1 MEEAKMSVTDEL
13 LRNNEHYAGSFTK
26 GALPLPRPRAWPSS
40 RAWTPGSTST
50 NSWGSTR
57 ATPT

>member
-1 MEEAKMSVTDEL
+1 MSVTDEL

-26 GALPLPRPRAWPSS
+26 GSLPLPRPREWPSS
-40 RAWTPGSTST
+40 RAWTRGSIST
-50 NSWGSTR
+50 ISWGSTR